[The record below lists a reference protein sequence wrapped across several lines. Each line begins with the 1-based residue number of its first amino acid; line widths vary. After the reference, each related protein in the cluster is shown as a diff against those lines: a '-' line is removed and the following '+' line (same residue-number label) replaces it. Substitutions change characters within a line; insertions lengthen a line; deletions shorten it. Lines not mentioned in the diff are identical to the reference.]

1 MVYGVFRG
9 EYSDL
14 SVDGYFENR
23 EDAEAYCER
32 QNANR
37 RYGWEE
43 CYIKPLVNLITN
55 DPDIFRHYIYSTGD
69 DCVWEVE
76 EDLTETKRQTRI
88 TEFPNGIRWVNV
100 WMLPCDSFEAKV
112 RKIAQDELARDKAE
126 KAGIV

>member
-9 EYSDL
+9 EYSDW

-23 EDAEAYCER
+23 EDAEAYCKL
-32 QNANR
+32 QNANC
-37 RYGWEE
+37 GDE
-43 CYIKPLVNLITN
+43 CYIKPLVNLINN
-55 DPDIFRHYIYSTGD
+55 DPDIFRHYIYSTIDGS
-69 DCVWEVE
+69 VWEIE

-88 TEFPNGIRWVNV
+88 TEFPNGLRWVNV